1 LGPEPRSTCMGLRRR
16 RLHPRLRNGTQIV

>member
-1 LGPEPRSTCMGLRRR
+1 LGRQPRSTCKGVRPR